1 MNTSLPPRFQ
11 GCQLD
16 TSLEAFGAL
25 RPSDDAIADMTELR
39 WRFEQNG
46 YLYLPGLLDRNQVLD
61 ARLEMLK
68 KLAATG
74 HLHPDHPLQDGVARA
89 DFDHPF
95 MPELAK
101 DNAPLLKV
109 LYDGPMMAFYER
121 FLGGAVRHFDYTW
134 CRSKPPGLTTATPPH
149 YDIVFM
155 GRGTRRLYTSWT
167 PLGDIPLEMGG
178 LMILENSH
186 RLEAVKAD
194 YGQLDVDV
202 YCTNYPD
209 AAEIES
215 GEKQWQNSN
224 GGAYSKDAIA
234 TQSEFG
240 RRWLTTEYAMGDLL
254 IFSMYTMHASMDN
267 QTNRIRLS
275 TDTRYQLASEPV
287 DERWIGDNP
296 IAHGLQ
302 SKRGMIC

>member
-1 MNTSLPPRFQ
+1 MN
-11 GCQLD
+11 C
-16 TSLEAFGAL
+16 A
-25 RPSDDAIADMTELR
+25 PSSDAISDMKELR
-39 WRFEQNG
+39 WRFERDG
-46 YLYLPGLLDRNQVLD
+46 YLFLPGLLDRDQVLD
-61 ARLEMLK
+61 ARIEMLR
-68 KLAATG
+68 KLEAAG
-74 HLHPDHPLQDGVARA
+74 YLHPDYPLQDGVARP

-95 MPELAK
+95 IPGLAK
-101 DNAPLLKV
+101 DNVPLLKV
-109 LYDGPMMAFYER
+109 LYDGPMMALYGR

-155 GRGTRRLYTSWT
+155 GRGTQRLHTSWT
-167 PLGDIPLEMGG
+167 PLGDMPVEMGG

-186 RLEAVKAD
+186 RLEEVKAN
-194 YGQLDVDV
+194 YGQLDVDA
-202 YCTNYPD
+202 YCTNYTD

-215 GEKQWQNSN
+215 GEKQWQNPN

-234 TQSEFG
+234 TQSELG
-240 RRWLTTEYAMGDLL
+240 RRWLTTDYAMGDLL

-267 QTNRIRLS
+267 QTDRIRLS

-287 DERWIGDNP
+287 DERWIGENP

>member
-1 MNTSLPPRFQ
+1 MNISTPPTFQ
-11 GCQLD
+11 GRQLD
-16 TSLEAFGAL
+16 TSPEAFGKL
-25 RPSDDAIADMTELR
+25 RPSSDAISDMKQLR
-39 WRFEQNG
+39 WRFERDG
-46 YLYLPGLLDRNQVLD
+46 YLFLPGLLDRDQVLD
-61 ARLEMLK
+61 ARIEMLR
-68 KLAATG
+68 KLEAAG
-74 HLHPDHPLQDGVARA
+74 YLHPDYPLQDGVARP

-95 MPELAK
+95 IPGLAK

-109 LYDGPMMAFYER
+109 LYDGPMMAFYGR

-155 GRGTRRLYTSWT
+155 GRGTQRLHTSWT
-167 PLGDIPLEMGG
+167 PLGDMPVEMGG

-186 RLEAVKAD
+186 RLEEVKAD
-194 YGQLDVDV
+194 YGQLDVDA
-202 YCTNYPD
+202 YCTNYTD

-215 GEKQWQNSN
+215 GEKQWQNPN

-234 TQSEFG
+234 TQSELG
-240 RRWLTTEYAMGDLL
+240 RRWLTTDYAMGDLL

-267 QTNRIRLS
+267 QTDRIRLS

-287 DERWIGDNP
+287 DERWIGENP

>member
-1 MNTSLPPRFQ
+1 M
-11 GCQLD
+11 
-16 TSLEAFGAL
+16 EL
-25 RPSDDAIADMTELR
+25 RPSSDAISDMKELR
-39 WRFEQNG
+39 WRFERDG
-46 YLYLPGLLDRNQVLD
+46 YLFLPGLLDRDQVLD
-61 ARLEMLK
+61 ARIEMLR
-68 KLAATG
+68 KLEAAG
-74 HLHPDHPLQDGVARA
+74 YLHPDYPLQDGVARP

-95 MPELAK
+95 IPGLAK

-109 LYDGPMMAFYER
+109 LYDGPMMAFYGR

-155 GRGTRRLYTSWT
+155 GRGTQRLHTSWT
-167 PLGDIPLEMGG
+167 PLGDMPVEMGG

-186 RLEAVKAD
+186 RLEEVKAD
-194 YGQLDVDV
+194 YGQLDVDA
-202 YCTNYPD
+202 YCTNYTD
-209 AAEIES
+209 AAKIES
-215 GEKQWQNSN
+215 GEKQWQNPN

-234 TQSEFG
+234 TQSELG
-240 RRWLTTEYAMGDLL
+240 RRWLTTDYAMGDLL

-267 QTNRIRLS
+267 QTDRIRLS
-275 TDTRYQLASEPV
+275 TDTRYQLALEPV
-287 DERWIGDNP
+287 DERWIGENP